1 MTNQQYVLAFD
12 GQDDYVN
19 LGKKSEFKVE
29 KNITLEAWINVAAQK
44 QWAGIICNIFDTG
57 NTESGY
63 GLLLDGSS
71 GFYFGLKLSSLPIN
85 YPYSGANTIN
95 LSQWHHI
102 AGTYDGQHMRF
113 YIDGV
118 EIFKNP
124 IAGNKLEYNPEND
137 LLIGMYKDDNESYA
151 FRGKIAEVRLW
162 NVVRSSDEIKANMKQ
177 RLKGN
182 EAGLVG
188 YWPLNES
195 SGNTVTDKTGKG
207 NNGTINGATW
217 VQEELPIQPT
227 PLNLVTNSKI
237 KLKSWKGDYLHRP
250 DTAQGVDTGGT
261 GAVSEWIIESIGD
274 NKIKLKSSKGDY
286 LHRPD
291 TVQGVTTWGTGI
303 GNEWIVELIGDKKIK
318 LKSWKGDY
326 LHRPDTAQGVT
337 TWGTGI
343 GNEWMV
349 EFISTE
355 KPPTSQTLEDG
366 LIAHYLFDSNAQDT
380 SGHNLHGTVH
390 GATLTT
396 DRFGIPESAYQFDGV
411 DDYIE
416 VPHNDLLNLT
426 DNLTISLWLKQEAGK
441 AAGYRL
447 VEKGSYGV
455 NDGYNFDTYDGST
468 GRKLRLCGGV
478 QNAQAN
484 TVYSLN
490 EWHHVAVVFSKGV
503 STFYLDGKPD
513 GSAPHG
519 SPSIRTNSLSLLI
532 GSARGS
538 KAEFFKGALDDI
550 RIYNRA
556 LSEQQIKAIH
566 QLPSSKKIEQTLEDG
581 LIAHYLFD
589 SNAQDTSGHNLHG
602 TVHGATLTTDRFG
615 IPESAYQFDG
625 VDDYIEVPHNDLLNL
640 TDNLTISLWL
650 KQEAGKAAGYRL
662 VEKGSY
668 GVNDGYNFDTYDGST
683 GRKLRLCGGVQNAQA
698 NTVYS
703 LNEWH
708 HVAVVF
714 SKGVSTFYL
723 DGKPDGS
730 APHGSPSI
738 RTNSL
743 SLLIGSARGSKAEF
757 FKGALDDIRIY
768 NRALSEQQIKAIHQ
782 LPSRKPQVKTGK
794 IVVNGDEWTLSN
806 DGIKVAPDG
815 AVFATN
821 IAKWF
826 VGDRPGKFHAYSTNF
841 GLTQSALAEA
851 MKKVG
856 HTWTTGTN
864 IKFDLP
870 TLLTY
875 DGIFVGGDAADNQV
889 LIEYVKAGGNV
900 YIMAGTGW
908 GGAQGEADHW
918 NPFLNAFGFKLL
930 GEYNDVRGN
939 QPINYSH
946 PILAGVKEL
955 YQQST
960 NPIVN
965 LDGASGKNQLILTRS
980 NGQGLIATFEG
991 TSGTAVTLGGNTV
1004 DDKAYADTR
1013 SKFYLVDTNSPI
1025 NGVGE
1030 VTGWEIWA
1038 ENTLPVQLI
1047 IYRKAANSWSVV
1059 GQSEVKTPVVGF
1071 NDFSLSAPIKVEK
1084 GDFVGAYYPQQ
1095 GSVSFSKPDNEAW
1108 DLGNL
1113 NGKVLFTG
1121 SGAASTAFSGS
1132 SNRIYSIRVK
1142 GNLA

>member
-355 KPPTSQTLEDG
+355 KPPTS
-366 LIAHYLFDSNAQDT
+366 
-380 SGHNLHGTVH
+380 
-390 GATLTT
+390 
-396 DRFGIPESAYQFDGV
+396 
-411 DDYIE
+411 
-416 VPHNDLLNLT
+416 
-426 DNLTISLWLKQEAGK
+426 
-441 AAGYRL
+441 
-447 VEKGSYGV
+447 
-455 NDGYNFDTYDGST
+455 
-468 GRKLRLCGGV
+468 
-478 QNAQAN
+478 
-484 TVYSLN
+484 
-490 EWHHVAVVFSKGV
+490 
-503 STFYLDGKPD
+503 
-513 GSAPHG
+513 
-519 SPSIRTNSLSLLI
+519 
-532 GSARGS
+532 
-538 KAEFFKGALDDI
+538 
-550 RIYNRA
+550 
-556 LSEQQIKAIH
+556 
-566 QLPSSKKIEQTLEDG
+566 QTLEDG